1 MSVACTDG
9 IERLPF
15 GSVRLYEVGMKV
27 RSIHPFPARMA
38 PDLALTAL
46 ADLPAMSIVL
56 DPMMGSGTV
65 VRQALEYGH
74 DAIGYDL
81 DPLAVLMSKVW
92 TTEVADEAVDAVL
105 KKVLAMVDAMGASI
119 PVLEWQADPETTQ
132 FIEFWFHE
140 NQRAELARLSSA
152 LDQLDR
158 LELTVGERAALDV
171 LRVAFSR
178 IIITKEQGASLARDT
193 SHSRPHRVSLVSDYR
208 VRFHFERSVAQL
220 RKRLLE
226 SPPKGMARVAQG
238 DARALVLEDGSVDAV
253 ITSPP
258 YLNAIDYMRGHR
270 MSLTWLGHS
279 IPALRSVRSTS
290 IGAERSADPHAR
302 NAEVSKVVCAMR
314 GPDPLA
320 KRLEGVMGRYALD
333 LIDMTAEIARVL
345 KAGCRATFVVGNSC
359 IKGAFID
366 NAQGVATAA
375 GLAGMLLVESR
386 ERDLPAANRYLPIS
400 GEALSKR
407 MRTETVLTCEK
418 PLAN

>member
-1 MSVACTDG
+1 
-9 IERLPF
+9 
-15 GSVRLYEVGMKV
+15 MKV

-46 ADLPAMSIVL
+46 ANLPPASTVL

-74 DAIGYDL
+74 DAVGYDL
-81 DPLAVLMSKVW
+81 DPLAVLMTRVW
-92 TTEVADEAVDAVL
+92 TTEVSDVDVDAML
-105 KKVLAMVDAMGASI
+105 KAVLAMVDAMGEAT
-119 PVLEWQADPETTQ
+119 PALDWQSDTETTH

-140 NQRAELARLSSA
+140 NQRAELARISSA
-152 LDQLDR
+152 LNRQCQLD
-158 LELTVGERAALDV
+158 LTEGQKAALDV

-226 SPPKGMARVAQG
+226 HPPKGVARVSQG

-279 IPALRSVRSTS
+279 IPALRSVRSSS

-302 NAEVSKVVCAMR
+302 HTEVGAIVCAMR
-314 GPDPLA
+314 GADPLG
-320 KRLEGVMGRYALD
+320 KRLEGIMGRYALD
-333 LIDMTAEIARVL
+333 LLYMTAEIARVL
-345 KAGCRATFVVGNSC
+345 KPGCRATFVVGNSC

-366 NAQGVATAA
+366 NAQGLATAA
-375 GLAGMLLVESR
+375 AQAGMALIDSR
-386 ERDLPAANRYLPIS
+386 ERDLPAGSRYLPIS

-407 MRTETVLTCEK
+407 MRTETVLICEK